1 MSARENSLA
10 SVPVCEILQTRKRGR
25 LRYIL
30 ALCCATFVISLAVS
44 PVFAQSDAEFAK
56 ANQDYAQN
64 NFKEAISGYETLVR
78 VGQWSANVFYNL
90 GNAYFRAGDFGRAI
104 LNYERA
110 LALEQH
116 HPEAT
121 ANLQIARDEAR
132 PLEMQ
137 QSWPERYLRFATVN
151 HYTIGA
157 AIAFWFAAFGLTRLI
172 YARRRSSGLIALS
185 IFSLLIF
192 GLLAAFVFRID
203 RGRNSRALAIVTGS
217 GVEARVATA
226 DNASTVLA
234 LPSGSEVKILSQRGD
249 WVYTAL
255 PNNLRGWIPSKSAE
269 AEIKINRGP
278 GAASE
283 VNRAPAAQATLD
295 HRTRLTPRRRV

>member
-1 MSARENSLA
+1 MKQSISSL
-10 SVPVCEILQTRKRGR
+10 C
-25 LRYIL
+25 
-30 ALCCATFVISLAVS
+30 ALLGLLTFIPSI
-44 PVFAQSDAEFAK
+44 FAQSDAQFAK
-56 ANQDYAQN
+56 ANEEYASGH
-64 NFKEAISGYETLVR
+64 FKEAIDDYETLVR
-78 VGQWSANVFYNL
+78 SREWSANLFYDL
-90 GNAYFRAGDFGRAI
+90 GNAYFRNGDFGRSI

-110 LALEQH
+110 LALEPH
-116 HPEAT
+116 HPET
-121 ANLQIARDEAR
+121 QANLRIARDEAR
-132 PLEMQ
+132 ALELQ
-137 QSWPERYLRFATVN
+137 PAWPERYLRFATVN

-157 AIAFWFAAFGLTRLI
+157 AITFWFAAFGLTRLI

-185 IFSLLIF
+185 IFSLLIS

-203 RGRNSRALAIVTGS
+203 RGRDRALAIVTGS

-269 AEIKINRGP
+269 P
-278 GAASE
+278 
-283 VNRAPAAQATLD
+283 V
-295 HRTRLTPRRRV
+295 RL